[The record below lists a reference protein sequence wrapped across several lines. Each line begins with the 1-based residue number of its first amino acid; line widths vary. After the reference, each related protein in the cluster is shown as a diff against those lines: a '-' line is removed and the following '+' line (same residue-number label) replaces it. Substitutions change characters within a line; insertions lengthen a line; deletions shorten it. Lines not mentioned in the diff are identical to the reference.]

1 MLDCTMYWILGRYIL
16 WYAGKFQLFQ
26 LFQLKMG
33 THYKSVS
40 NFNIYIYIFKYIS
53 NCAKIFLQCV
63 IYF

>member
-33 THYKSVS
+33 THYNVDFTLIS
-40 NFNIYIYIFKYIS
+40 IYIYI
-53 NCAKIFLQCV
+53 N
-63 IYF
+63 IYRY